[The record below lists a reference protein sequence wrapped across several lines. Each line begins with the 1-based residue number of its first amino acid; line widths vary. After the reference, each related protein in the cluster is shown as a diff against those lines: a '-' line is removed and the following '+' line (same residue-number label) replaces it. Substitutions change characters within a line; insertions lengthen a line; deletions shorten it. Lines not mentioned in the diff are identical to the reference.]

1 MKEKETREKLNREQ
15 EEDGLSPLPTLE
27 TTPEP
32 DLSPSGLDD
41 VDYLMPKTPNT
52 EAAGG
57 QTSGQRRAGAEAPSL
72 VVGERK
78 HARMMGARA
87 PTRPGVETLKRVTP
101 PRYQVGVGAQPIGH
115 SMGAGGM
122 ARAPRSSS
130 RKRKLDAAL
139 R

>member
-1 MKEKETREKLNREQ
+1 MPK
-15 EEDGLSPLPTLE
+15 

-32 DLSPSGLDD
+32 DLSPSGSDD
-41 VDYLMPKTPNT
+41 VDYSMSETPDT

-57 QTSGQRRAGAEAPSL
+57 ELLGQRWAGDEASTL

-78 HARMMGARA
+78 HARTMGARA